1 LVDCCHNPPPGCG
14 LNCRSQHWLSAVTRL
29 RSERGAS
36 GLFRAG
42 CLGNT
47 LLEASGRTRAALAKL
62 NGEIN
67 RLRNAVYH
75 HIGGW
80 AAPEA
85 PAEAD

>member
-1 LVDCCHNPPPGCG
+1 V
-14 LNCRSQHWLSAVTRL
+14 L
-29 RSERGAS
+29 RAS
-36 GLFRAG
+36 FRAG

-47 LLEASGRTRAALAKL
+47 LLEASAQIPAALAKL

-67 RLRNAVYH
+67 RLRNAVYC

-80 AAPEA
+80 AAPEV